1 MQAIIFNDTIDN
13 SDPILTGKRIQRHI
27 LKADFQEAG
36 KDLTLFPVQIMP
48 VHGNAIHK
56 DTVLHIE
63 ITTRRIR
70 IGIRINPHIMKQAE
84 QEHQMEICHSLIGIL

>member
-63 ITTRRIR
+63 INLETEEIEAASEL
-70 IGIRINPHIMKQAE
+70 PIMKQAE

>member
-48 VHGNAIHK
+48 VHGNAA
-56 DTVLHIE
+56 E
-63 ITTRRIR
+63 P
-70 IGIRINPHIMKQAE
+70 GNPPGFPESESMRKCLRFFPAVR
-84 QEHQMEICHSLIGIL
+84 